1 MCLILEGKFKFESLI
16 KKNMNKIICLFILT
30 LGIISCSSDDETSID
45 NADLNGNWN
54 WTNTDGG
61 IRFHINETPEST
73 GKIIYLNL
81 NGNYE
86 YSVTENAIE
95 IANGTYNLILKK
107 SIYSEKMERFIELQT
122 IDQQYLGFVKNG
134 IINIDQNGKLNISD
148 NNTDGITSEFLRVE

>member
-1 MCLILEGKFKFESLI
+1 
-16 KKNMNKIICLFILT
+16 MNKIICLFILT
-30 LGIISCSSDDETSID
+30 LGIISCSSDDGTSID
-45 NADLNGNWN
+45 NADLIGNWN

-61 IRFHINETPEST
+61 IGFHIHETPEST

-86 YSVTENAIE
+86 YSVTENAIK

-148 NNTDGITSEFLRVE
+148 NNTDGITSEFVRVE